1 MANNKLILR
10 TLTSPWVY
18 PTTDI
23 TKNSVLTHTD
33 VDNNFIYLKG
43 EVVYTAQTS
52 GTDLILNKINNSNI
66 TIDLSSMNDGSGAF
80 TSTTANNSIIPT
92 IPFGNSND
100 SDNASILG
108 GSNNTITTGYTS
120 SVIGGGSGNTMPSYS
135 PTTPYQNEYLFSAT
149 HYDNNIAGGSNNQ
162 ISSYASTIGGGSNNQ
177 IGKGFV
183 YTYGA
188 YGYYYES
195 RFGGGSIISGGLD
208 NIIGDYSAF
217 ANIDGG
223 EKNRIGVLGR
233 YSSYATFN
241 VKWNTIGGGVEN
253 LIYAT
258 LTGTSSS
265 INIISGGRLN
275 KIKDSSSSVI
285 GGGFN
290 NWIVDSRECT
300 NNGMASRTYNSW
312 GSSISGRLN
321 KIIGADKSVISGGE
335 FNVIKSGS
343 TYSFIGGGEKNV
355 VKSASTYSSIVGGSG
370 NTITSS
376 NFSTIVGGSG
386 NTVNHSHSHI
396 LGSNII
402 SVSANT
408 THIEKLNIKTLN
420 GTTAVTSLAI
430 DADGMVVD
438 GTSLGGVDGP
448 FTSTTAF
455 NTIIPTI
462 PFNNVN
468 DGAYSSILGGGN
480 NVISGVHICQTIAGG
495 GFNSVSQNFS
505 TVGGGANNEIEASHS
520 FVGSG
525 YKNKIIPTSSAGKE
539 NSIVGGK
546 LNLIGGVSNKS
557 TIVGGL
563 SNIITGSTSST
574 IGGGDNNEIDVSHG
588 FIGGGSTNHIVDGVK
603 SIIGG
608 GQQNEIHEQ
617 HSFIGG
623 GVNNIINS
631 SNFGQSNNIVGG
643 WGNIVSGTFSTVGGG
658 KNNHIIT
665 GWANTIAGGYDNTT
679 NSGGKNIIGGGDN
692 NTINNYY
699 YSSILGGELNVV
711 NHSHSHI
718 IGSNITTVSANTT
731 HVEKLNIKTLNGTTA
746 VTALALDAD
755 GMVVDGTSLDGV
767 GAFTHV
773 ASGIIT
779 PTNAYGNTIIEASNY
794 STIAGGQ
801 NNTIAS
807 GSTYSFIG
815 GGFNNVIDTYSY
827 RSTIA
832 GGVNNNIDNGGY
844 RSFIGGGENND
855 IIGGS
860 YGSTIAGG
868 LTNVIGGSRNSII
881 GGGSNNIIL
890 TSSVASTISGGFSN
904 TINDSTYGV
913 ISGGRLNG
921 ISGSSDYSIIVGGR
935 GNAIS
940 GSSVFSTIGGGSGN
954 TLNHSYAHILGSNIT
969 SVSANTTHVEKLN
982 IGTLSIVTTGTTIID
997 NLGIESNGMV
1007 VKSYTTKRL
1016 EIGDWDMTASTQVT
1030 VAHGLSATEWKT
1042 ILRSDALI
1050 RNDSDTVYVPLNGIE
1065 APSTG
1070 LPNGGVAAYDSTN
1083 ITLSRYTTGD
1093 FDTNDFNSTSYNR
1106 GWVTFDYIG
1115 D

>member
-10 TLTSPWVY
+10 TLTSTWVY

-52 GTDLILNKINNSNI
+52 GTDLILNKVNNSNI
-66 TIDLSSMNDGSGAF
+66 TIDLSSMNNGSGAF

-135 PTTPYQNEYLFSAT
+135 PITPFQNEYFFSVT
-149 HYDNNIAGGSNNQ
+149 NYDNNIAGGSNNQ
-162 ISSYASTIGGGSNNQ
+162 ISSYASTIGGGSGNQ

-208 NIIGDYSAF
+208 NIIGDYSALS
-217 ANIDGG
+217 NIDGG

-233 YSSYATFN
+233 YSSYANWN
-241 VKWNTIGGGVEN
+241 VKWNTIGGGYNN

-258 LTGTSSS
+258 VTGTSSS
-265 INIISGGRLN
+265 INLICGGRNN
-275 KIKDSSSSVI
+275 KIKDTESSVI

-376 NFSTIVGGSG
+376 NFSTIVGGQS
-386 NTVNHSHSHI
+386 NIINHSNSHI
-396 LGSNII
+396 IGSNIT

-408 THIEKLNIKTLN
+408 THVEKLNVNTLN
-420 GTTAVTSLAI
+420 GTIAVTSLAI

-448 FTSTTAF
+448 FTSTTAN

-480 NVISGVHICQTIAGG
+480 NTISGGGKICQTIAGG
-495 GFNSVSQNFS
+495 GFNSVSENFS
-505 TVGGGANNEIEASHS
+505 TVGGGEKNEIESSHS

-525 YKNKIIPTSSAGKE
+525 YKNKIIPTSTTGKE

-574 IGGGDNNEIDVSHG
+574 IGGGELNEIDMSHG

-623 GVNNIINS
+623 GLLNKILTSNN
-631 SNFGQSNNIVGG
+631 GQSNSIVGG
-643 WGNIVSGTFSTVGGG
+643 SGNIVYGVLSTVGGG

-665 GWANTIAGGYDNTT
+665 GWGNTIAGGFDNTT
-679 NSGGKNIIGGGDN
+679 NLGGKNIIGGGDN
-692 NTINNYY
+692 NTINNHY
-699 YSSILGGELNVV
+699 YSSILGGQSNII
-711 NHSHSHI
+711 NHSNSHI
-718 IGSNITTVSANTT
+718 I
-731 HVEKLNIKTLNGTTA
+731 
-746 VTALALDAD
+746 
-755 GMVVDGTSLDGV
+755 
-767 GAFTHV
+767 
-773 ASGIIT
+773 
-779 PTNAYGNTIIEASNY
+779 
-794 STIAGGQ
+794 
-801 NNTIAS
+801 
-807 GSTYSFIG
+807 
-815 GGFNNVIDTYSY
+815 
-827 RSTIA
+827 
-832 GGVNNNIDNGGY
+832 
-844 RSFIGGGENND
+844 
-855 IIGGS
+855 
-860 YGSTIAGG
+860 
-868 LTNVIGGSRNSII
+868 
-881 GGGSNNIIL
+881 
-890 TSSVASTISGGFSN
+890 
-904 TINDSTYGV
+904 
-913 ISGGRLNG
+913 
-921 ISGSSDYSIIVGGR
+921 
-935 GNAIS
+935 
-940 GSSVFSTIGGGSGN
+940 
-954 TLNHSYAHILGSNIT
+954 GSNIT

-982 IGTLSIVTTGTTIID
+982 VNTLNGTTSVAGLGIDANGMIVSATTSPVINEINDNLILEGTTNATTSQAIYGVNIITTATTLDLATRLPAPTTGRQTVFINNSLLPIKVFPSVVGGEINGVVDGVSSIPNDGRAYTFYCTQNPLPGAWTWSAPAIQQLALQEMEINHTYGVSSAGFNAGQGTANESSVGLGWAGSGVLETGTWNTNNFPAWVEKFKVYTNIKWADIAGGNINAFFTQGYQNTPTGTSTGNKAAAQFAGNQAFPGPNIQEVLGGTAGDNVGDIGTLYMELPFTNGYPLSRIIGNQAITNPIPGNTETCYSKGYYTFEMNI
-997 NLGIESNGMV
+997 NLNA
-1007 VKSYTTKRL
+1007 TTKL
-1016 EIGDWDMTASTQVT
+1016 YKFQWF
-1030 VAHGLSATEWKT
+1030 
-1042 ILRSDALI
+1042 
-1050 RNDSDTVYVPLNGIE
+1050 IE
-1065 APSTG
+1065 YS
-1070 LPNGGVAAYDSTN
+1070 
-1083 ITLSRYTTGD
+1083 
-1093 FDTNDFNSTSYNR
+1093 
-1106 GWVTFDYIG
+1106 
-1115 D
+1115 